1 MIGNV
6 FRKLRRQHQT
16 QPSARPGM
24 CALVGAL
31 PRDEFVSV
39 LRTALEREMRDDQ
52 MPGFY
57 WVWWA
62 VADEAE
68 ARGIDC
74 PLGL

>member
-1 MIGNV
+1 
-6 FRKLRRQHQT
+6 
-16 QPSARPGM
+16 M